1 MGNLLENIRSAEDVK
16 QLDPALLGPL
26 CQEMREAIIR
36 TVSDNG
42 GHLASNLGVVELT
55 VALCL
60 AFVPLRTP
68 LFGMWGTK
76 AIPISC

>member
-1 MGNLLENIRSAEDVK
+1 MGSLLENIRSAEDVK

-36 TVSDNG
+36 MVSDNG

-55 VALCL
+55 MALCL
-60 AFVPLRTP
+60 AFCPP
-68 LFGMWGTK
+68 ED
-76 AIPISC
+76 AIVWDVGHQS